1 MIYMDDTRSFL
12 VEEQDLLLVEEE
24 DVLLVEEEDLL
35 LVQEDSLLP
44 DQTFGQRSSSPGR
57 RRSSASR

>member
-1 MIYMDDTRSFL
+1 M
-12 VEEQDLLLVEEE
+12 
-24 DVLLVEEEDLL
+24 EEEDLL
-35 LVQEDSLLP
+35 LAEEDPLLP